1 MLRNLQKLL
10 ALLVVEFSNV
20 TGHSVLLYLS
30 SRLLENKKRTIPL
43 NIVSRNKILSDEF
56 SKRYA
61 RLLH

>member
-10 ALLVVEFSNV
+10 ALLVGEFSNV
-20 TGHSVLLYLS
+20 IGHSVLLYLS
-30 SRLLENKKRTIPL
+30 SRLSENKKRTIPL
-43 NIVSRNKILSDEF
+43 KIVSRNKILSDEL